1 MRASAHLQ
9 IIGAAGEGRISS
21 AARKDYAEAATAV
34 IRGRELPARSRAVYL
49 NGMASQAGVPAL
61 SVLCG
66 FAKEGRFPVGL
77 QLIGRDLDEA
87 LLYRVAYSYEQA
99 TEWHM
104 RHPPL

>member
-1 MRASAHLQ
+1 MMTTRSTLVKPLGVGSPYHESNKPL
-9 IIGAAGEGRISS
+9 
-21 AARKDYAEAATAV
+21 V
-34 IRGRELPARSRAVYL
+34 PNSRAVR
-49 NGMASQAGVPAL
+49 

-99 TEWHM
+99 TEWHL
-104 RHPPL
+104 RHPSL